1 MLAYERVE
9 ERGNGGLM
17 RLMLLRQQTMGD
29 VIDYQ

>member
-17 RLMLLRQQTMGD
+17 RLMLLTQQTKGN

>member
-9 ERGNGGLM
+9 ERGNGGLT
-17 RLMLLRQQTMGD
+17 RLMLLTQQTMGN